1 MTDPIQ
7 IHAEALPEMLANIA
21 RWTSVEIAIAIA
33 REFGGGRLYIPE
45 TIKREH
51 PLARLVGLQAA
62 RVIGAQLGGER
73 FKVPSARVYLN
84 WLDAKRMFAEGKT
97 RQQIAK
103 TLHLNYDRVRQL
115 TAGFEM
121 LDRDAVLSMIPLRQ
135 PASCPGCGRRRCS
148 PKAHQPAKAP
158 VDAKQLSLFPPD
170 AA

>member
-1 MTDPIQ
+1 
-7 IHAEALPEMLANIA
+7 MLANIA
-21 RWTSVEIAIAIA
+21 RWTSVEVAIAIA

-115 TAGFEM
+115 TAGFEL
-121 LDRDAVLSMIPLRQ
+121 LDREAVLTATPPRQ
-135 PASCPGCGRRRCS
+135 ASSCPGCGRRHCS
-148 PKAHQPAKAP
+148 PKTNHLEMKAK
-158 VDAKQLSLFPPD
+158 DDRQLSLFGFI
-170 AA
+170 